1 MKNFILF
8 ILLVLGLAS
17 CAAPKEISYFQDVE
31 EGTSLLLAP
40 DGGIRIQSEDKLTIY
55 VKTRDDEI
63 TKMFN
68 TSYSTNG
75 NAASSSSYSRAYTVD
90 SRGYIDFP
98 ELGKIFVKGK
108 TREEV
113 AEYIKFQ
120 LESRNYVKN
129 PIVFVEFRD
138 LYYTVLGEIGAG
150 RREITKDHTTILEAI
165 AESGDLSID
174 ALRTNILVMRK
185 EGDEMKSY
193 RVNLVNAEKL
203 YKSPVYY
210 IQQDD
215 VIYVEAN
222 AKKQRQS
229 TVEGNNFQTIGFW
242 MSMFSFVVGVLNLIF

>member
-1 MKNFILF
+1 MKKIIGYLVVMIL
-8 ILLVLGLAS
+8 LAS
-17 CAAPKEISYFQDVE
+17 CATPKEISYFQDVE

-40 DGGIRIQSEDKLTIY
+40 NGEIRIQPEDKLSIY
-55 VKTRDDEI
+55 VKTRDQEI
-63 TKMFN
+63 SQLFN
-68 TSYSTNG
+68 IGYSGGYESTTSSR
-75 NAASSSSYSRAYTVD
+75 SYIVD

-98 ELGKIFVKGK
+98 ELGEIYVNGK

-113 AEYIKFQ
+113 QDYIKFQ
-120 LESRNYVKN
+120 LESRNLVKK
-129 PIVFVEFRD
+129 PTVFVDFREM
-138 LYYTVLGEIGAG
+138 YYTVLGELNPG
-150 RREITKDHTTILEAI
+150 RRQITKDHTTILEAI
-165 AESGDLSID
+165 AESGDLRID

-185 EGDEMKSY
+185 SGEEMKSY
-193 RVNLVNAEKL
+193 RVNLVNAEEL

-210 IQQDD
+210 IQQGD